1 MKLHEKIRFLRAFK
15 GLNQEQMAEKLNLS
29 PNAYSKVEQG
39 KTDIT
44 PERLQKIAEIL
55 DMKAEDIKSFE
66 EKLMLNKIEGGT
78 NTNFVN
84 GISLTESFEK
94 ERDSYKA
101 HIADLQKQVSTQAE
115 MIASLQRSQ
124 ESQQKIIDKLLNN

>member
-15 GLNQEQMAEKLNLS
+15 GFNQEQMAEKLNLS

-44 PERLQKIAEIL
+44 PERLAKIADIL
-55 DMKAEDIKSFE
+55 EMTSEDIKTFE
-66 EKLMLNKIEGGT
+66 ERLMLNKIEGGT

-84 GISLTESFEK
+84 GINLSENFEK
-94 ERDSYKA
+94 ERESYKA
-101 HIADLQKQVSTQAE
+101 HITDLQKQVV
-115 MIASLQRSQ
+115 SLEKQVENLYS
-124 ESQQKIIDKLLNN
+124 LLRTR